1 MTSADTTPETPDTA
15 APLCPLTGHGA
26 RPEVALNIHGA
37 FFSRNNYAVYED
49 LRPRCPVVY
58 STEHGGFWL
67 TLDYASTFDATRDD
81 DLFTSTP
88 GTNIPNDPETEKD
101 AGVAQISPPIH
112 TDPPLTGA
120 MRKLT
125 LPLLSPKRATD
136 IEPQIRRIVTEQI
149 DSFIEAGAADIV
161 NQLSTPLPAR
171 IILRLLGFDED
182 RWPEWVSYVHGI
194 IHDNHDDPEGLSR
207 TAAMDKIAVAI
218 LAEME
223 QYFSKGSVE
232 GYTDMTAAILGGQVL
247 GRELTVEEKFGYLLL
262 LLFGGMDTTSGL
274 TGNTLVLLSRRPELR
289 QQLIDHPEIMPTAV
303 EEFLRLG
310 TPTQGLAR
318 TISRDAEF
326 HGQQLKEGDRAL
338 LLWAAANRDP
348 AAFDDPLEPD
358 LERTPNRHL
367 AFGVG
372 QHRCLGSNLA
382 RSMFRIMLEEIL
394 TRLPDFTMVDPEP
407 KVFTDAFA
415 VYAPRELKVRFTPGP
430 RIGATR

>member
-1 MTSADTTPETPDTA
+1 MTSAGTTSPGDTA
-15 APLCPLTGHGA
+15 PALCPMTGDGSRA
-26 RPEVALNIHGA
+26 QIALDIHGE
-37 FFSRNNYAVYED
+37 FFSSHNYAVYED

-58 STEHGGFWL
+58 STEHGGFWVL
-67 TLDYASTFDATRDD
+67 TDYASTFAATRDD

-88 GTNIPNDPETEKD
+88 GTGIPTED
-101 AGVAQISPPIH
+101 GSDEQSVALVSPPIH

-125 LPLLSPKRATD
+125 LPLLSPKQARD
-136 IEPQIRRIVTEQI
+136 LEPTIREIVTEHI
-149 DSFIEAGAADIV
+149 DAFIESGEADLV

-194 IHDNHDDPEGLSR
+194 IHDNHDDPTGLSR
-207 TAAMDKIAVAI
+207 TEAADRIGAAI
-218 LAEME
+218 MAEM
-223 QYFSKGSVE
+223 QGYFANGSVD
-232 GYTDMTAAILGGQVL
+232 GYTEMTAAILGGEVL
-247 GRELTVEEKFGYLLL
+247 GRELTVEEKFGYILL

-274 TGNTLVLLSRRPELR
+274 TGNTLVQLSRRPELK

-303 EEFLRLG
+303 EEFLRHG

-318 TISRDAEF
+318 TVSRDAEF
-326 HGQQLKEGDRAL
+326 FGQQLKEGDRAL

-348 AAFDDPLEPD
+348 AAFDDPLELD
-358 LERTPNRHL
+358 LERNPNRHL

-394 TRLPDFTMVDPEP
+394 TRLPDFTMVDAEP
-407 KVFTDAFA
+407 KVFSDAFA
-415 VYAPRELKVRFTPGP
+415 VYAPRELTVRFTPGP
-430 RIGATR
+430 RIGGDR

>member
-1 MTSADTTPETPDTA
+1 MTSTGETPTR
-15 APLCPLTGHGA
+15 LCPVTGDPD
-26 RPEVALNIHGA
+26 RPQVALNIHGE
-37 FFSRNNYAVYED
+37 FFSRHNYAVYEE
-49 LRPRCPVVY
+49 LRAQCPVVW
-58 STEHGGFWL
+58 STEHGGFWVL
-67 TLDYASTFDATRDD
+67 TGYDPTFDATRDD

-88 GTNIPNDPETEKD
+88 GTNIPIDPETD
-101 AGVAQISPPIH
+101 GTNVAAISPPIH

-125 LPLLSPKRATD
+125 LPFLSPKQARDA
-136 IEPQIRRIVTEQI
+136 EPAILEIVTEHI
-149 DSFIEAGAADIV
+149 DQFIESGEADLV

-171 IILRLLGFDED
+171 IILRMLGFDET

-194 IHDNHDDPEGLSR
+194 IHDNHDDPTGLSR
-207 TAAMDKIAVAI
+207 AEAADKVGHAI
-218 LAEME
+218 LTEMG
-223 QYFSKGSVE
+223 QYFADGSTA
-232 GYTDMTAAILGGQVL
+232 GYTEMTAAILGGEVL

-274 TGNTLVLLSRRPELR
+274 TGNTLVKLSRQPELK

-303 EEFLRLG
+303 EEFLRHG

-318 TISRDAEF
+318 TVSRDAEF
-326 HGQQLKEGDRAL
+326 HGRQLRKGDRAL

-348 AAFDDPLEPD
+348 AVFDDPLELD
-358 LERTPNRHL
+358 LRRGANRHL

-382 RSMFRIMLEEIL
+382 RSMFRIMLEQIL
-394 TRLPDFTMVDPEP
+394 ARLPDFEMVDDEP

-430 RIGATR
+430 RIGG